1 MALCYLKISKYRSGR
16 SGSIYLNRQNE
27 QLTLTVNT
35 FLYKK
40 QVDWSLLT
48 DGFTLPVALHPLLK
62 LRSDLR
68 LDIGEKRPITIVLDG
83 KMFKAQLIN
92 SNFDREKFP
101 GHKEII
107 QIRYSPQSTI
117 SQYFRQIFAKSYS
130 DISAQKAAMAKRM
143 AAVSET
149 PEFFCLYATDTPNVF
164 AGEAFSADDLKQ
176 ETPLI
181 RKISEQEWETAV
193 NAIDSSARIVELE
206 KIVKLRR
213 LDRSIAE
220 GLKALYE
227 YRCQIC
233 GCSFKIPYGSNL
245 IHAHH
250 IDSFTRSLNNNPENI
265 MILCPN
271 HHGVVHD
278 THPIFNIKNKAF
290 HYPNGLVE
298 PLKINLHL

>member
-1 MALCYLKISKYRSGR
+1 M
-16 SGSIYLNRQNE
+16 ND
-27 QLTLTVNT
+27 

-40 QVDWSLLT
+40 QVDWSLLR
-48 DGFTLPVALHPLLK
+48 DGFTLPVALHPLLRS
-62 LRSDLR
+62 RSDLH

-83 KMFKAQLIN
+83 KSFRAQLIN
-92 SNFDREKFP
+92 SNFDRKKFP

-107 QIRYSPQSTI
+107 QIRYSPQSSI
-117 SQYFRQIFAKSYS
+117 AQYFRQIFAKSFS
-130 DISAQKAAMAKRM
+130 EISTQKATMGKRL
-143 AAVSET
+143 AVTPEI

-164 AGEAFSADDLKQ
+164 AGEAFSTNDLKQ
-176 ETPLI
+176 EGTLV
-181 RKISEQEWETAV
+181 RDFSEQEWESTINTA
-193 NAIDSSARIVELE
+193 DPSARIIKLE
-206 KIVKLRR
+206 RIVKFRR

-227 YRCQIC
+227 YRCQVC
-233 GCSFKIPYGSNL
+233 GCSFSIPYGSHL

-271 HHGVVHD
+271 HHGIVHD
-278 THPIFNIKNKAF
+278 KHPEFDIKNKSF
-290 HYPNGLVE
+290 HYPNGLIE

>member
-1 MALCYLKISKYRSGR
+1 M
-16 SGSIYLNRQNE
+16 
-27 QLTLTVNT
+27 NT

-40 QVDWSLLT
+40 QVDWSLLK
-48 DGFTLPVALHPLLK
+48 DGFTLPVAVHPLLK
-62 LRSDLR
+62 SRSDLH

-83 KMFKAQLIN
+83 KVFKAQLVN
-92 SNFDREKFP
+92 LNFDRDKFP

-107 QIRYSPQSTI
+107 QVRYSPQSAI

-130 DISAQKAAMAKRM
+130 EISAQKATMGKRM

-164 AGEAFSADDLKQ
+164 AGEAFSASDLKQ
-176 ETPLI
+176 EGSFI
-181 RKISEQEWETAV
+181 RKITEQEWETAV
-193 NAIDSSARIVELE
+193 NAVDTSARIVQLE
-206 KIVKLRR
+206 KIVKFRH
-213 LDRSIAE
+213 LDRSIAD

-233 GCSFKIPYGSNL
+233 GCSFKFPYGSNL

-271 HHGVVHD
+271 HHGIVHD
-278 THPIFNIKNKAF
+278 THPVFDIKKKAF
-290 HYPNGLVE
+290 NYPNGLVE

>member
-1 MALCYLKISKYRSGR
+1 M
-16 SGSIYLNRQNE
+16 ND
-27 QLTLTVNT
+27 

-40 QVDWSLLT
+40 QVDWSLLK

-62 LRSDLR
+62 SRSDLR

-83 KMFKAQLIN
+83 KAFKAQLIN
-92 SNFDREKFP
+92 SNFDRKRFP
-101 GHKEII
+101 NHKEII
-107 QIRYSPQSTI
+107 QIRYSPQSSI
-117 SQYFRQIFAKSYS
+117 SQYFRQIFSKSYS
-130 DISAQKAAMAKRM
+130 EITAQKAAMEKRM
-143 AAVSET
+143 VAVSET

-164 AGEAFSADDLKQ
+164 AGEVFTARDLKQ

-181 RKISEQEWETAV
+181 RKITEQEWETAV
-193 NAIDSSARIVELE
+193 NAVDPSARIIELA
-206 KIVKLRR
+206 KIVKFRH
-213 LDRSIAE
+213 LDRSIAN

-233 GCSFKIPYGSNL
+233 GCSFKFPYGSNL

-250 IDSFTRSLNNNPENI
+250 IDSFTQSLNNNPENI

-271 HHGVVHD
+271 HHGIVHD
-278 THPIFNIKNKAF
+278 IHPEFDIKNKSF

>member
-1 MALCYLKISKYRSGR
+1 M
-16 SGSIYLNRQNE
+16 
-27 QLTLTVNT
+27 NT

-40 QVDWSLLT
+40 QVDWSLLK

-62 LRSDLR
+62 SRSDLH
-68 LDIGEKRPITIVLDG
+68 LDIGEKRLITILLDG
-83 KMFKAQLIN
+83 KTFKAQLIN
-92 SNFDREKFP
+92 SNFDRGKYP

-107 QIRYSPQSTI
+107 QIRYSPQSAI
-117 SQYFRQIFAKSYS
+117 AQYFRHIFAKSYS
-130 DISAQKAAMAKRM
+130 EIFAQKAVKGKRM

-164 AGEAFSADDLKQ
+164 AGEAFSASDLRQ
-176 ETPLI
+176 EAAFI
-181 RKISEQEWETAV
+181 RKITEQEWETAV
-193 NAIDSSARIVELE
+193 NAIDTSARIIQLE
-206 KIVKLRR
+206 KIVKFRH

-227 YRCQIC
+227 HRCQIC
-233 GCSFKIPYGSNL
+233 GCSFKFPYGSNL

-271 HHGVVHD
+271 HHGIVHD
-278 THPIFNIKNKAF
+278 IHPVFDIKKKAF
-290 HYPNGLVE
+290 NYPNGLVE